1 MTCIATVFL
10 LFVKMSLREKSQ
22 DFFVKNW
29 APHTKTLERA
39 EIMFHA
45 LLSLPTDGGE
55 RMTSQTA
62 TSIQVENISYDSSIM
77 GLDNMSLVSHSWH

>member
-1 MTCIATVFL
+1 
-10 LFVKMSLREKSQ
+10 
-22 DFFVKNW
+22 
-29 APHTKTLERA
+29 
-39 EIMFHA
+39 MFHT

-77 GLDNMSLVSHSWH
+77 GFDNMSLVSHSRHYEEY